1 MKIIDRVSATDP
13 PGLAS
18 LKRPRRNGRGRAGL
32 SLACG
37 LVAAVLA
44 AAVLVAG
51 CGGSSSSGRGVAHV
65 GTTDNTA
72 KSGTASSTKS
82 NPLAFAECMRKHGL
96 PDFPDPTGS
105 GQLQLPDGLTT
116 SSPAYQAAAKHCG
129 SLIGGET
136 APKAIT
142 QTPQM
147 QATALKL
154 AQCIR
159 SHGVPNFPDGQITK
173 SSGINENS
181 PAFQRAFQSCQKYLT
196 GLSGSSQ
203 GPVTGGS

>member
-18 LKRPRRNGRGRAGL
+18 LKRPRRNGRARL
-32 SLACG
+32 LACG

-44 AAVLVAG
+44 AAELVAG
-51 CGGSSSSGRGVAHV
+51 CGGSSSSGSGVAHV
-65 GTTDNTA
+65 GTTNTA
-72 KSGTASSTKS
+72 KSSTASSTKS

-96 PDFPDPTGS
+96 PDFPDPTSS
-105 GQLQLPDGLTT
+105 GQLQLPNGLTT
-116 SSPAYQAAAKHCG
+116 NSPAYQAAAKHCG

-147 QATALKL
+147 QATALEL
-154 AQCIR
+154 AQCMR
-159 SHGVPNFPDGQITK
+159 SHGVPNFPDGPITK

-196 GLSGSSQ
+196 GLAGSSQ
-203 GPVTGGS
+203 VPVTGGS